1 MSLKKKNSKFKREI
15 QNSREK
21 MALKKKIN
29 NFKNP
34 REISNE
40 NDK

>member
-1 MSLKKKNSKFKREI
+1 
-15 QNSREK
+15 
-21 MALKKKIN
+21 MALKKKIK

-40 NDK
+40 NDEQAFFKNGGI